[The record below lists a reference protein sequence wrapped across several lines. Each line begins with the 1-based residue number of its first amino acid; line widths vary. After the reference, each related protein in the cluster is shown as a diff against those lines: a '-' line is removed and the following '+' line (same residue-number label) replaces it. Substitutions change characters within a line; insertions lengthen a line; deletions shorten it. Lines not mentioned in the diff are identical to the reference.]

1 MTKKFLNLMIVVC
14 VFGLIGGCAHRTKN
28 QVEPITSPELKEEEA
43 VEVVQAEE
51 EVQPPAIPQQEPQ
64 EPAEEELNKTLVA
77 NEYPG
82 IEGKF
87 LESSRLLDVHF
98 AFDRS
103 ELSEE
108 ARLILNE
115 TAALL
120 KEFPKVKIQ
129 IEGHCDE
136 RGPTDYN
143 LALGE
148 RRSASVRDYL
158 ISLGIPSQR
167 LSTISYGEE
176 MPLDLGHN
184 EEAWAKN
191 RRAHMIITEK

>member
-1 MTKKFLNLMIVVC
+1 MTKRFLYLMVVVC
-14 VFGLIGGCAHRTKN
+14 AFSLAGGCAHRTKN
-28 QVEPITSPELKEEEA
+28 QTEPITSPEVQEEEA
-43 VEVVQAEE
+43 VEVVRAEE
-51 EVQPPAIPQQEPQ
+51 EVQPPSIPQ
-64 EPAEEELNKTLVA
+64 EEELNQTTVESK
-77 NEYPG
+77 YPG
-82 IEGKF
+82 IEGEF
-87 LESSRLLDVHF
+87 LESSRLLDINF

-103 ELSEE
+103 ELSEK
-108 ARLILNE
+108 ARGILNG

-120 KEFPKVKIQ
+120 KEFPRVKIQ

-136 RGPTDYN
+136 RGSTDYN

-148 RRSASVRDYL
+148 RRAASVRDYL
-158 ISLGIPSQR
+158 IALGIPSQR

-176 MPLDLGHN
+176 MPLDTGHH